1 MMLLIRVRLLYDRHT
16 IIISNL
22 QATSLGVLHN
32 YFDILT
38 KLFSN
43 LIFKSLS
50 IVQFLDISAQGH
62 SFYVQFKLL

>member
-1 MMLLIRVRLLYDRHT
+1 MLLIRVRLLYNRHT

-22 QATSLGVLHN
+22 QATSLGLHN